1 MSCLDVGGTELTCRS
16 TWTIAAVHVWL
27 MQEMAVADVGGVV
40 AVCSWQVRRY
50 VRVCMTV
57 KSCRVSKK
65 RQLSGRSFHTCPR
78 QSLSRRANT
87 IQEVVASLNSR
98 LCLGQE
104 RPLSCSFFDA
114 SSSLSSPLTNYF
126 FPCSG
131 HYDFTHSPQQVLVAR
146 SALSQFTSWAIA
158 DLLVQHSIN
167 TYVFFPSNYSSLNR
181 VVTK

>member
-1 MSCLDVGGTELTCRS
+1 MIPQRPMSCLDVGGTELTCRS

-126 FPCSG
+126 FPCTGYYDITSHHNKCKLHTL
-131 HYDFTHSPQQVLVAR
+131 HYL
-146 SALSQFTSWAIA
+146 
-158 DLLVQHSIN
+158 
-167 TYVFFPSNYSSLNR
+167 SSLHGQPLIFLSNILS
-181 VVTK
+181 TLM